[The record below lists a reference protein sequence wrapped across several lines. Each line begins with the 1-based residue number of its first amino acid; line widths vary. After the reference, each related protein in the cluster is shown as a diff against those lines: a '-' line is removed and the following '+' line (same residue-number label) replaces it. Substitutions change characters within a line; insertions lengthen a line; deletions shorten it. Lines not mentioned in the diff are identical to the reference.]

1 MNYDEAMEYIYG
13 TLKFGSKLGL
23 TSITKLMD
31 FMENPQKKLRFVHVA
46 GTNGKG
52 STTAFI
58 SSILINAGYKT
69 GIFTSPYLQ
78 RFTER
83 IKIDNQEIVPEEL
96 VDIIEFVKTKIDL
109 MLEMGL
115 AHPTEFEIITAVA
128 FEYFYRNNCDIVV
141 LEVGLGGRFDS
152 TNVIESPEV
161 SVITT
166 ISLDHTDRLG
176 GTLAEI
182 AYQKAGIIKPNSIT
196 VIYPQKPEA
205 EEVFE
210 KVCESQNSKIH
221 KVDLSSLVLKEY
233 SLEGQLFDYKAYKD
247 LYITLLGDHQLFNAA
262 VAIDTCEVLVNKG
275 FNIDY
280 NNVRDGIAVT
290 KWPGRLEIISKNPLV
305 LIDGAHNYEGGQ
317 SLNAALDRYF
327 DDKKKIFIVGFLR
340 DKEYQHI
347 MELLAKKAHTIITV
361 TPHSERAIPSSELA
375 VILQKYS
382 NNVQDGIT
390 IEMGLKLALDNEDN
404 ESVICAFGSLYMIG
418 EVRSL
423 LNKDIL
429 NI

>member
-1 MNYDEAMEYIYG
+1 MNYDEAMEYIHS

-83 IKIDNQEIVPEEL
+83 IKIDNQEIVPDEL

-128 FEYFYRNNCDIVV
+128 FEYYYRNNCDIVV

-152 TNVIESPEV
+152 TNVIECPEV

-182 AYQKAGIIKPNSIT
+182 AYQKAGIIKSNSIT
-196 VIYPQKPEA
+196 VVYPQKPEA
-205 EEVFE
+205 EKVFE
-210 KVCESQNSKIH
+210 QVCESQNSEIH
-221 KVDLSSLVLKEY
+221 KVDLTSLVLKEY
-233 SLEGQLFDYKAYKD
+233 SLEGQLFDYKTYKD
-247 LYITLLGDHQLFNAA
+247 LYITLLGDHQLYNAA
-262 VAIDTCEVLVNKG
+262 VAIDTCEILVNKG

-280 NNVRDGIAVT
+280 NNIRDGIAVT
-290 KWPGRLEIISKNPLV
+290 KWPGRLEIISKTPLV

-340 DKEYQHI
+340 DKEYQPI
-347 MELLAKKAHTIITV
+347 MELLAKKAQSIITV

-375 VILQKYS
+375 VILQQYS
-382 NNVQDGIT
+382 NKVQDGTT
-390 IEMGLKLALDNEDN
+390 IEMGLKLALDNADN
-404 ESVICAFGSLYMIG
+404 ESVVCAFGSLYMIG
-418 EVRSL
+418 EVRSF